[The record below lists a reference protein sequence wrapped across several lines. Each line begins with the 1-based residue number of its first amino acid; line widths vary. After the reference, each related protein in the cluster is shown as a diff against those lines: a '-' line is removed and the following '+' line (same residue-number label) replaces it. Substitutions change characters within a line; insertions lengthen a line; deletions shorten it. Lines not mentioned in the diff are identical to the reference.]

1 MVKGKKILITRPEH
15 DFGTK
20 YLSFWAKEVIET
32 ANKKDF
38 DVIDLHREKAEQK
51 EFEGRVKKTNPSLI
65 ILNGHGD
72 ENSVTGHDNKV
83 LIEKG
88 ENEKLLKK
96 RITYAVSCDSAKN
109 LGKSCADEDTTYIG
123 YEKSFIFNLDRRYL
137 NRPLNDQR
145 AKRFLD
151 SSNQVPLSLLKGHP
165 SKEASERS
173 KEAFRR
179 EVGSLL
185 TSLYSDPDSLADAKD
200 LWWDMQYQVCLGA
213 QDKKL

>member
-1 MVKGKKILITRPEH
+1 MVKG
-15 DFGTK
+15 
-20 YLSFWAKEVIET
+20 
-32 ANKKDF
+32 F

-51 EFEGRVKKTNPSLI
+51 EFEGRINKTNPSLI
-65 ILNGHGD
+65 ILNGHGN

-88 ENEKLLKK
+88 KNEKLLKK
-96 RITYAVSCDSAKN
+96 RITYAISCDSAKN
-109 LGKSCADEDTTYIG
+109 LGQSCADNDTTYIG
-123 YEKSFIFNLDRRYL
+123 YEKSFIFNLDRKYL

-151 SSNQVPLSLLKGHP
+151 PSNQVSLSLLKGHS

-179 EVGSLL
+179 EVGLLL
-185 TSLYSDPDSLADAKD
+185 TSLHSDPDSLADAKD